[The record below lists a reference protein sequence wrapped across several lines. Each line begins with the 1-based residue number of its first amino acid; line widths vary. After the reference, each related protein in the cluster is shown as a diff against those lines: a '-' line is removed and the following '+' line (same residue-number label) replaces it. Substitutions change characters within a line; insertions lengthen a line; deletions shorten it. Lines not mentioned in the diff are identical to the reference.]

1 MTRGTPWLAMRP
13 QKSSRASPP
22 SPEDL
27 SWEVTAMTSIQA
39 TRFDS
44 IR

>member
-1 MTRGTPWLAMRP
+1 MTRGTPWLAMRA
-13 QKSSRASPP
+13 QKSSRAAPP
-22 SPEDL
+22 SPDDF
-27 SWEVTAMTSIQA
+27 SCDVTAMTSIQA